1 MTTGRINQV
10 TIVETAADPEG
21 PARRSVEVNDRG
33 DKPPGVEARGGRES
47 AHSPSMPS
55 NCHNRIPQG
64 GVRRRDGPSMWAA
77 LRHVRLK
84 RRLPAAVH
92 APKDGY
98 RCAGMPPSSSEISMA
113 NGQSSTDSFGA
124 APSIIEGAGFRP
136 ARVNGRVTVDQQRRA
151 WLLLTGAKPAARHR
165 VEDPANY
172 SNRGGN
178 PFPPLGT
185 ARLSQAASPP
195 HASHH
200 TLRNRPEE
208 TE

>member
-1 MTTGRINQV
+1 MIGGINRPASRLAGDV
-10 TIVETAADPEG
+10 SP
-21 PARRSVEVNDRG
+21 PARRRGHPIATTEFPKAESVE
-33 DKPPGVEARGGRES
+33 ET
-47 AHSPSMPS
+47 AH
-55 NCHNRIPQG
+55 QT
-64 GVRRRDGPSMWAA
+64 WAA

>member
-1 MTTGRINQV
+1 MIGGINRPASRLAGDV
-10 TIVETAADPEG
+10 SP
-21 PARRSVEVNDRG
+21 PARRRGHPIATTEFPKAESVE
-33 DKPPGVEARGGRES
+33 ET
-47 AHSPSMPS
+47 AH
-55 NCHNRIPQG
+55 QT
-64 GVRRRDGPSMWAA
+64 WAA

-151 WLLLTGAKPAARHR
+151 WLLREGAKPAARHR
-165 VEDPANY
+165 VEDPADY
-172 SNRGGN
+172 SNRGGI
-178 PFPPLGT
+178 PFPPLADGGIS
-185 ARLSQAASPP
+185 RGP
-195 HASHH
+195 HRRRTPRHH